1 MANLENIKIV
11 RDAIA
16 KAVEK
21 REGIMSKFFGKT
33 IGFNMAWYFTGPHT
47 ATHDYVD
54 SCNTTACL
62 AGWTMIALVDPVDDP
77 GSDPAR
83 YARELLGLS
92 INEAKDMF
100 EPFDQAFQDIY
111 YDRGYPLYVSR
122 FSIQRAWGSITAE
135 QAVKMLDIY
144 LETERV
150 DWNAALG
157 YNFLDRMVEQARV
170 LHEERE
176 VIARRP
182 VERPATQDY
191 PNA

>member
-1 MANLENIKIV
+1 MANLENIKTV
-11 RDAIA
+11 RDSIA
-16 KAVEK
+16 NALEK

-33 IGFNMAWYFTGPHT
+33 IGFNMAWYFTGPNT

-62 AGWTMIALVDPVDDP
+62 AGWTVLSLVDPIRDP
-77 GSDPAR
+77 ASDPANE
-83 YARELLGLS
+83 ARQLLDLTPQ
-92 INEAKDMF
+92 EAKDMF
-100 EPFDQAFQDIY
+100 EPFDQEFQDRY
-111 YDRGYPLYVSR
+111 YDGSYLPYVSR
-122 FSIQRAWGSITAE
+122 FSIQRAWGTITAE
-135 QAVKMLDIY
+135 QAIKMLDIY

-176 VIARRP
+176 AITRR
-182 VERPATQDY
+182 VPA
-191 PNA
+191 